1 MVRVRVRLVR
11 VRVRVRVVGR
21 VGAAHRRAPVALRAA
36 ELRRPRL
43 REDVEVEV
51 AGRVGRRALFAHA
64 ARRRTPR
71 AAGRTAGGRHAR
83 APIWDLR
90 APSGEAFPADENAEQ
105 TLRRHQGSIGEF
117 THNTTTHL
125 VPPSRAAVLHRS
137 LNLVQVDGDRWSP
150 LPRAA
155 KLGELVLAQVALG
168 QRAKQVMASAGC
180 CFPAHIV
187 QAWPCLVERGRF
199 SVPAHMIH
207 ILHAS
212 QQRTLRGM
220 YCTRPIYVPEA
231 WRARGG
237 AGDRV

>member
-117 THNTTTHL
+117 THNTTTT
-125 VPPSRAAVLHRS
+125 SRAAVSCRRSPSQPQPSPGRWRS
-137 LNLVQVDGDRWSP
+137 LEP
-150 LPRAA
+150 
-155 KLGELVLAQVALG
+155 
-168 QRAKQVMASAGC
+168 ASACG
-180 CFPAHIV
+180 
-187 QAWPCLVERGRF
+187 QA
-199 SVPAHMIH
+199 
-207 ILHAS
+207 
-212 QQRTLRGM
+212 
-220 YCTRPIYVPEA
+220 
-231 WRARGG
+231 GG
-237 AGDRV
+237 AGARPSGLGAACQASDGFGRLLLPSTHSASLALPGRARKVLRTCTYDTHITCKSAAHTTWQQTEERSSWPCAVGVDG